1 MANVTTLALN
11 RVSVSAGSGAALMG
25 RLQFVFAVS
34 LFAQFYEGRG
44 RRSFSSVEIP
54 LPCLAGARPVSKS
67 VGRDASRKS

>member
-1 MANVTTLALN
+1 
-11 RVSVSAGSGAALMG
+11 MG